1 MEALSY
7 LQKFVYPV
15 MGKLPGA
22 TTEALSANEELEL
35 AAEVNFDSLMDSI
48 ETGVGAVS
56 SEEYENFYE

>member
-22 TTEALSANEELEL
+22 TMEALSANEELEL
-35 AAEVNFDSLMDSI
+35 AAEVDFDSLMDSI
-48 ETGVGAVS
+48 
-56 SEEYENFYE
+56 